1 MKLNFATPFC
11 KVCFREN
18 PTNSLASLINEDTCL
33 CHKCFLEMGPQI
45 MRYKL
50 GPYHATSCYYYNDKL
65 KDMIYQFKGCFDI
78 ELANIFLVNQKKYF
92 QFLYRDYY
100 LVPAPS
106 YEEKN
111 LERGFNHVEEIF
123 KGIGNGYLKPILKKD
138 NVKQADL
145 NFTQRQKI
153 SEHLLWDER
162 VDVRGKKILFVDD
175 LITTGATAKACC
187 ALIKEHGAKK
197 VKILS
202 VCRTR
207 TPKKA
212 KH

>member
-1 MKLNFATPFC
+1 MKLDFAIPFC

-18 PTNSLASLINEDTCL
+18 PSYSLASLIDTDTHL
-33 CHKCFLEMGPQI
+33 CHECFLEMDPKFMNFKI
-45 MRYKL
+45 DDFA
-50 GPYHATSCYYYNDKL
+50 ATSCYYYNEKL

-78 ELANIFLVNQKKYF
+78 ELGELFLVNQKKYLKF
-92 QFLYRDYY
+92 KYHDFY

-106 YEEKN
+106 FEEKDI
-111 LERGFNHVEEIF
+111 ERGFNHVEIIF
-123 KGIGNGYLKPILKKD
+123 KGIGKGFIKPILKRD

-145 NFTQRQKI
+145 NYRERQKI
-153 SEHLLWDER
+153 GEHLLWDGN
-162 VDVRGKKILFVDD
+162 VSVQSKKVLFVDD

-187 ALIKEHGAKK
+187 NLLKMHGAKQ

-202 VCRTR
+202 LCRTK